1 MRDSQRVAGL
11 MLILLALITGIVPT
25 LAQDDLV
32 TVRGSAIVAPVLEA
46 LVEAGEIEINLAIE
60 TTGSS
65 RGLASLCD
73 GTVDIALAS
82 RPISID
88 EDANCISNDVS
99 YGEILLG
106 HSIVALIVHPD
117 NTFATCLSGE
127 EVSRLF
133 APSATGQLN
142 NWQQLAEDF
151 PEEDLSVY
159 LPDVNSLTAFI
170 LDEYVAGAGF
180 RSDATVNDDASII
193 SAVAENLG
201 AVGVVAYSPA
211 LDENTDVNIVQ
222 VEDSETGSCWSPA
235 AENVE
240 DGLYNLAAPLF
251 AYFNETSREKAGMSE
266 LLTYLSDEAAAEVVS
281 GMGFVAPT
289 TQAYDS
295 NRAVATGESE
305 GRTFSQDAVEFEI
318 PADIAGTVLIGGSG
332 EAFPFMRTIA
342 DNFATEYPT
351 ATVEFDILGVDAG
364 YRSLCNNEVD
374 IVLAHTPMTAE
385 QAENCE
391 VQGINT
397 QSFYLGSQAV
407 VLVANASDD
416 FLVPEGEAAACLTTE
431 AVRTIWASESTDT
444 IIQWSQVDERY
455 PELDMTLFGPTA
467 GQIYSD
473 LLFIGSEAPIPTV
486 RLDTEITNDALY
498 RAAATAN
505 VSGALTYMRYE
516 DYERVLQNE
525 QQNIVA
531 VWIDAG
537 EGCVEPT
544 LENIV
549 NGDYPL
555 AISTQ
560 LVVSEP
566 ALLRPEVQSFLWY
579 LMSDDNYVFRES
591 NNLLGIAF
599 GGLADV
605 RAALR
610 RAFVL
615 VEQGDEAT
623 PEATAE
629 PVSES
634 TPEAEVIDE
643 PETTVD
649 VEPTEEA
656 TVEPVSEAT
665 HEVTDE
671 PMAAVDA
678 EPTEEAT
685 VEPISEATPEVTN
698 EPMVAVDAE
707 PTEEATA
714 EPEATA
720 EGE

>member
-11 MLILLALITGIVPT
+11 MLILLALITGIVPS

-32 TVRGSAIVAPVLEA
+32 TVHGSAIVAPVLEA
-46 LVEAGEIEINLAIE
+46 LAEAGEVEVNLAIE
-60 TTGSS
+60 TTGTS

-106 HSIVALIVHPD
+106 HSIVALITHPD

-133 APSATGQLN
+133 APSATGQLTT
-142 NWQQLAEDF
+142 WQQLAEDF
-151 PEEDLSVY
+151 PEEGLSVY
-159 LPDVNSLTAFI
+159 LPDANTLTAFI

-180 RSDATVNDDASII
+180 RSDAVVSDDANII
-193 SAVAENLG
+193 SAVAENPG
-201 AVGVVAYSPA
+201 AIGVVAYSPN
-211 LDENTDVNIVQ
+211 LEENTSVNIVQ
-222 VEDSETGSCWSPA
+222 VEDNETGSCWAPA

-251 AYFNETSREKAGMSE
+251 AYVNDASREKAGVSE
-266 LLTYLSDEAAAEVVS
+266 LLAYLSDEAAAEVVS
-281 GMGFVAPT
+281 GLGFVAPT

-318 PADIAGTVLIGGSG
+318 PADIAGTILIGGSG

-342 DNFATEYPT
+342 DNFSTEYPT
-351 ATVEFDILGVDAG
+351 VTVEFNILGVDAG

-374 IVLAHTPMTAE
+374 IVLAHAPMTAE
-385 QAENCE
+385 QADNCE

-416 FLVPEGEAAACLTTE
+416 FLVPEGAATACLTTE

-444 IIQWSQVDERY
+444 ITQWSQVDERY

-473 LLFIGSEAPIPTV
+473 LLFINSEPPIPTV
-486 RLDTEITNDALY
+486 RLDTEVTNDALY

-505 VSGALTYMRYE
+505 VSGALTYMRYQ

-525 QQNIVA
+525 QQNVVA

-537 EGCVEPT
+537 NGCVEPT
-544 LENIV
+544 LDNIV
-549 NGDYPL
+549 NGNYPL

-579 LMSDDNYVFRES
+579 LMSDNNYVFRES
-591 NNLLGIAF
+591 NNLLGIDF
-599 GGLADV
+599 GDLADV

-615 VEQGDEAT
+615 VEQGGTVA

-629 PVSES
+629 PVSET
-634 TPEAEVIDE
+634 TPEAEPAAEATDE
-643 PETTVD
+643 PEVTVD
-649 VEPTEEA
+649 TEPTEEA

-665 HEVTDE
+665 PEAEPVVEATDE
-671 PMAAVDA
+671 PETTVDA
-678 EPTEEAT
+678 EPTEEANAT
-685 VEPISEATPEVTN
+685 ADATAEENAVEV
-698 EPMVAVDAE
+698 
-707 PTEEATA
+707 TA

-720 EGE
+720 ESE